1 MAQFDFPSSPSTNQT
16 YTANGVSFKW
26 DGVAWRRITSA
37 PEFLRVAHTDASHN
51 QTLTDNTTHWVQF
64 GSAYDDTES
73 GWTSGA
79 SNYYTIQTTG
89 YFLVTAQAVITSNTA
104 NSLRDW
110 ALGVELSTDNGG
122 SWSLIQNAG
131 GRGGGNNNVDTD
143 TATPVV
149 TFVLYFNSGTRIQV
163 RAHCNTDGG
172 TWQVDEDLGDATSG
186 ADYGGS
192 GYDNQKGT
200 RLHIV
205 RLF

>member
-37 PEFLRVAHTDASHN
+37 PEFLRVAHTNNTHN

-64 GSAYDDTES
+64 GSTYDDTES
-73 GWTSGA
+73 GWTSG
-79 SNYYTIQTTG
+79 SNNYYTIQTTG
-89 YFLVTAQAVITSNTA
+89 YFLVTAQAVITSNTP

-131 GRGGGNNNVDTD
+131 GRGGGCL
-143 TATPVV
+143 
-149 TFVLYFNSGTRIQV
+149 LYTSD
-163 RAHCNTDGG
+163 AA
-172 TWQVDEDLGDATSG
+172 DE
-186 ADYGGS
+186 
-192 GYDNQKGT
+192 
-200 RLHIV
+200 
-205 RLF
+205 